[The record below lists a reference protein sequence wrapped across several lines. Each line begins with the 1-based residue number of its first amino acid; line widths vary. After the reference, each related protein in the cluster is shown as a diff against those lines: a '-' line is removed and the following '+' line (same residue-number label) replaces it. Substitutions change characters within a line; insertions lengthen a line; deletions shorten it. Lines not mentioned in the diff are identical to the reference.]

1 MWPTFKLFIDFV
13 TVLFLFYVLV
23 SWLRGMWDLSSLT
36 RDQTCTPCHWEAQS
50 YPLDHEGSPFICSF
64 LKDYVSVLCFHLFK
78 WKMMMVT
85 AMTTPSWRRSQNCP
99 LFPTIWPTQ
108 PSLLSIHLHQRIQP
122 SYRMGA
128 PPHLLRHP
136 LQMARLRCCPLGN
149 LPCLGPFHGTTP
161 LWHWFRTGM
170 CLPRLPYLEHQ
181 KAQNRGLF
189 VSHQWVRLDPCSLLS
204 RPSHQCLWSLKM
216 GHMQDQR
223 QHSSHFSSR
232 EHFHL
237 ICKVTARQQ
246 VASEK
251 GKVV

>member
-1 MWPTFKLFIDFV
+1 
-13 TVLFLFYVLV
+13 
-23 SWLRGMWDLSSLT
+23 
-36 RDQTCTPCHWEAQS
+36 
-50 YPLDHEGSPFICSF
+50 
-64 LKDYVSVLCFHLFK
+64 
-78 WKMMMVT
+78 MVT
-85 AMTTPSWRRSQNCP
+85 ATTTPSWRRSQNCP

-136 LQMARLRCCPLGN
+136 LQVARLHCCPLEN

-161 LWHWFRTGM
+161 LWHWFRMGM
-170 CLPRLPYLEHQ
+170 CLPPLPYLEHQ
-181 KAQNRGLF
+181 KAQNQVLF

-204 RPSHQCLWSLKM
+204 HPSHQCLWSLKM

-223 QHSSHFSSR
+223 QHSSHFSSL

-237 ICKVTARQQ
+237 ICKVTSHQQ

-251 GKVV
+251 GKLV